1 MQSKK
6 HSLLEALLNTSTGFL
21 TSLITQKMVF
31 PMFGFYPAFSENLL
45 ITTIF
50 TIVSIVRSYIWRRVF
65 NALEHRG
72 ILK

>member
-1 MQSKK
+1 
-6 HSLLEALLNTSTGFL
+6 
-21 TSLITQKMVF
+21 MVF

-50 TIVSIVRSYIWRRVF
+50 TIVSIIRSYIWRRVF